1 MTRILPAALAA
12 LLLLAGCAG
21 RKQAPA
27 AVPEEPQ
34 AAADTLVAA
43 TREDSLRIA
52 RSLYLLVLDLE
63 NQGVSAGTTD
73 LLARARAYD
82 PEDRWLA
89 FRALEALLR
98 TGHADSALALAERIK
113 DLPGDTTASQ
123 ELVLGQTLRVGGKPE
138 AALEALRKGAEL
150 DEENVRILFETVL
163 VLESLKRYPDMA
175 VTHRRIVEL
184 LDYPDEL
191 VTKQLLLYTMVRDL
205 EAQEAFYRELWSL
218 RGEEWGR
225 RLLKWLLEEK
235 LDERALA
242 VAAELAAADPE
253 NEHYRAI
260 KVYLLL
266 QNGKR
271 AEARAA
277 LDSAWRKD
285 TTKIDLL
292 RQMAIL
298 EAQLGEADSAI
309 AHIGQVLARD
319 SADGATLLAVRGELR
334 RERGEDSAA
343 LEDVRAAIRL
353 GGPNVDLD
361 REELRILLK
370 LERYDEAYS
379 VIDRLEKNPQ
389 AKGDFALIRANV
401 QVNHSFWLD
410 FRHLDRRRADSL
422 RVEAL
427 PAIRRAAEA
436 GPPEFVAV
444 PFSGSGDAP
453 PPALREGDGKKPA
466 FNVALFHLA
475 EILDK
480 LGKFDEA
487 KVHYERLLALDPDN
501 AVTLNSYGYT
511 LLEHDEQIER
521 ADSMIT
527 RALEQDPGNGAII
540 DSKAWALHKLGRNE
554 EALKL
559 LESIEDRADMDLS
572 EFHEHKATVLEAL
585 GRKKEALEHWK
596 KVVGG
601 LREAAKEAVDLT
613 DSTAILRDESIPD
626 GPAPETVPADA
637 DSSSS
642 AKPAAPADSAAKP
655 VPEAKRP

>member
-1 MTRILPAALAA
+1 MRILVAALSAF
-12 LLLLAGCAG
+12 LLLAGCAG

-27 AVPEEPQ
+27 TPPGEETP
-34 AAADTLVAA
+34 AAADSLVAW

-63 NQGVSAGTTD
+63 NQNVSAGTTD
-73 LLARARAYD
+73 LLSRARSYD

-98 TGHADSALALAERIK
+98 SGHADSALALAERIK

-138 AALEALRKGAEL
+138 EALAALRKGAEL

-163 VLESLKRYPDMA
+163 VLESLKRYPEMA
-175 VTHRRIVEL
+175 ETHMRIVEL

-191 VTKQLLLYTMVRDL
+191 VTKQMLLYTMIRDH
-205 EAQEAFYRELWSL
+205 EAHEALYRELWST

-242 VAAELAAADPE
+242 VSRELAEANPD

-266 QNGKR
+266 QTGRR
-271 AEARAA
+271 AEARDA
-277 LDSAWRKD
+277 LDTAWRRD
-285 TTKIDLL
+285 TTKVDLL

-298 EAQLGEADSAI
+298 EAQLGQGDSAI
-309 AHIGQVLARD
+309 AHIGRVLERD
-319 SADGATLLAVRGELR
+319 SADAATLLAVRAELR

-343 LEDVRAAIRL
+343 LEDVRAARRAD
-353 GGPNVDLD
+353 GRPNADFD

-370 LERYDEAYS
+370 LERYDEVYP
-379 VIDRLEKNPQ
+379 VLDRLEGNPQ
-389 AKGDFALIRANV
+389 AKGDVALVRANV
-401 QVNHSFWLD
+401 QVNHSLWLD

-422 RVEAL
+422 RLEAL
-427 PAIRRAAEA
+427 PAIRKAAEEA
-436 GPPEFVAV
+436 PKDFVAV
-444 PFSGSGDAP
+444 PFAGSGDKVP
-453 PPALREGDGKKPA
+453 PGMREGDGKKPA
-466 FNVALFHLA
+466 FNVALYHLA
-475 EILDK
+475 VILDR
-480 LGKFDEA
+480 LGRFDEA
-487 KVHYERLLALDPDN
+487 KVHYERLLDLDPDN
-501 AVTLNSYGYT
+501 AMTLNSYGYG

-527 RALEQDPGNGAII
+527 RALELDSGNAAIV

-559 LESIEDRADMDLS
+559 LESVESDADMDLS
-572 EFHEHKATVLEAL
+572 EFYEHKATVLEAL
-585 GRKKEALEHWK
+585 GRKEEALQCWK

-601 LREAAKEAVDLT
+601 LRDAARAAAEAAADSASVMENGADPDSAV
-613 DSTAILRDESIPD
+613 RDTSSL
-626 GPAPETVPADA
+626 PADA
-637 DSSSS
+637 GAS
-642 AKPAAPADSAAKP
+642 APDAAAPAKQTPAAK
-655 VPEAKRP
+655 